1 MNKTQDLNAKI
12 EELQKIARGLES
24 GDIMP
29 SNESN
34 GSPEDVMELVEE
46 AVELLEEV
54 KEITPAE
61 ESHEMAGDRM
71 PEVDSLIAKVKQA
84 VDGEDDDDK
93 EKDDDSDDDKEK
105 DAKTKVAET
114 QGDRQQE
121 DDDDD
126 EADFK
131 KEARKDRARLAFLE
145 EELESR
151 KRIAIAESAGE
162 LYPENIRSAEVEK
175 LADSKGS
182 NRALEAKIKFAKDVV
197 EKQNVQKSAY
207 RKVTE
212 SQGGYL
218 TKRAKQVI
226 VPAWRT

>member
-1 MNKTQDLNAKI
+1 MNKTQTLNAKI

-29 SNESN
+29 NNESN

-61 ESHEMAGDRM
+61 ESSREIVGGDSM

-84 VDGEDDDDK
+84 IDGEDDDDK
-93 EKDDDSDDDKEK
+93 KDDDSDDDKEK
-105 DAKTKVAET
+105 DAKTRIAET
-114 QGDRQQE
+114 QGDQQQ

-162 LYPENIRSAEVEK
+162 LYPESIRSAEVEK

>member
-1 MNKTQDLNAKI
+1 MKKTQTLNAKI

-29 SNESN
+29 NNESN

-61 ESHEMAGDRM
+61 ESHEMAGDRI

-84 VDGEDDDDK
+84 IDGDDDDDK
-93 EKDDDSDDDKEK
+93 KDDDDDDDKEK
-105 DAKTKVAET
+105 DAKTKIAET
-114 QGDRQQE
+114 QGDQQ
-121 DDDDD
+121 DDDD
-126 EADFK
+126 EEVDFK
-131 KEARKDRARLAFLE
+131 KEARKDRTRLAFLE
-145 EELESR
+145 QELESR
-151 KRIAIAESAGE
+151 KRIAIAESAAE
-162 LYPENIRSAEVEK
+162 LYPESIRNAEVEK
-175 LADSKGS
+175 LTNSKGS

-197 EKQNVQKSAY
+197 EKQNVQKTAY

-218 TKRAKQVI
+218 TRKAKQVI